1 MRIWR
6 GLRSARGWTLG
17 SRLLAPRIAA
27 GVLLVVAAALGGVF
41 SLHGAS
47 PGAPT
52 DASVALASA
61 QRQTWAIVASL
72 VAGAVVL
79 AGADLWRLRRMV
91 TGPLEAIGEAL
102 DRRAAGDVMARAPLG
117 GAREIR
123 ALAAAF
129 NGLVDTISESD
140 GRVQD
145 LAAALDDVI
154 WLLELDPLPRF
165 VFVNPAYER
174 VYGRPVAAL
183 LDGAGAWLDAVHPE
197 DRERMTAIWRSSRT
211 GPIETEYRVVWPGG
225 EVRHVHARAFPVR
238 REGGGTPQIAG
249 VTRDVTV
256 ERAQALA
263 LEASAA
269 ESRAALERLRAAEE
283 RSRAILAALPDVLL
297 EVTPEGVWV
306 DCRASR
312 PEDFFLPPESV
323 VGRTIAD
330 VVPAEHVATVMQAME
345 ESRRTGRVR
354 PVEYAISVPRGVRHF
369 EARYSW
375 CATGNC
381 LVTVRDITR
390 RKEAEAELQAA
401 RSAAE
406 AASRSKGEFL
416 ALMSHEIRT
425 PMNAVIGMT
434 ELLLDGPLGAEQ
446 REHAE
451 IIRSSGEAL
460 LALLNDILDFS
471 KIEAGRLSIESAA
484 FDLPALLEEVVG
496 LLSERASAQGDT
508 LGCEISGDVPELVTG
523 DAARL
528 RQVLL
533 NLVGNAVK
541 FTQEGRVTLRVS
553 REAGAGGT
561 PRVRFEVQDTGPG
574 IPDEIQPRLFQEFTQ
589 ADASTTRRFGG
600 TGLGLAISKRLTE
613 LMGGEIGLESRAG
626 EGSTFRVT
634 LPLPAAK
641 EEEIGTRE
649 PARAARSSG
658 PLGLSVLVAEDN
670 AVNRRLALALL
681 EKLGCRAD
689 AVANGRKAV
698 EASLR
703 TGYDVILMDCQM
715 PEMDGYEATR
725 EIRQREGDG
734 RRTPI
739 VALTANALRGDRERC
754 LEAGMQDYVSKP
766 VRIDA
771 LRAALERFVP
781 GDADPR

>member
-1 MRIWR
+1 LRIWR
-6 GLRSARGWTLG
+6 GSHAARGWTLG
-17 SRLLAPRIAA
+17 GRLLAPRIAVGA
-27 GVLLVVAAALGGVF
+27 LLLVAAALGGAF
-41 SLHGAS
+41 SLHGPSPAGPGEAS
-47 PGAPT
+47 A
-52 DASVALASA
+52 ALAAA
-61 QRQTWAIVASL
+61 QQQTWAIVACL
-72 VAGAVVL
+72 VAGAAVL

-91 TGPLEAIGEAL
+91 TGPLEAIGKAL
-102 DRRAAGDVMARAPLG
+102 DRRAAGDLTARAPLG
-117 GAREIR
+117 GVREIR

-129 NGLVDTISESD
+129 NGLVDTISETD
-140 GRVQD
+140 RRVGD

-154 WLLELDPLPRF
+154 WLLELDPSPRF

-174 VYGRPVAAL
+174 VYGRSAAAL
-183 LDGAGAWLDAVHPE
+183 LDDASAWLGAVHPE
-197 DRERMTAIWRSSRT
+197 DRERLMEIWRSSPA
-211 GPIETEYRVVWPGG
+211 GPIETEYRVVWPDG

-238 REGGGTPQIAG
+238 RDDGGAPQIAG
-249 VTRDVTV
+249 VTRDVTAQ
-256 ERAQALA
+256 RAQALA
-263 LEASAA
+263 LEASVT
-269 ESRAALERLRAAEE
+269 ESHAALERMRVAEE

-306 DCRASR
+306 DCRAPR

-330 VVPAEHVATVMQAME
+330 VVPAEHVPNVMQAME

-390 RKEAEAELQAA
+390 RKEAEAALQAA
-401 RSAAE
+401 HSAAE

-434 ELLLDGPLGAEQ
+434 GLLLDGPLDAEQ

-451 IIRSSGEAL
+451 IIRASGEAL

-471 KIEAGRLSIESAA
+471 KIEAGRLSIESAS
-484 FDLPALLEEVVG
+484 FELPALLEEVVG

-508 LGCEISGDVPELVTG
+508 LGCEIAGDVPELVTG

-528 RQVLL
+528 RQVLI

-541 FTQEGRVTLRVS
+541 FTQEGRVTLRVR
-553 REAGAGGT
+553 READAGGT
-561 PRVRFEVQDTGPG
+561 PRIRFEVQDTGPG

-613 LMGGEIGLESRAG
+613 LMGGEIGLESRVG
-626 EGSTFRVT
+626 EGSTFWVT

-641 EEEIGTRE
+641 TERIGASE
-649 PARAARSSG
+649 PLRAAPPAG
-658 PLGLSVLVAEDN
+658 PLGLYVLVAEDN

-681 EKLGCRAD
+681 AKLGCRAD
-689 AVANGRKAV
+689 AVANGRQAV
-698 EASLR
+698 AAALR
-703 TGYDVILMDCQM
+703 ADYDVILMDCQM

-725 EIRQREGDG
+725 ELRQRQGDG

-771 LRAALERFVP
+771 LRAALARFVP